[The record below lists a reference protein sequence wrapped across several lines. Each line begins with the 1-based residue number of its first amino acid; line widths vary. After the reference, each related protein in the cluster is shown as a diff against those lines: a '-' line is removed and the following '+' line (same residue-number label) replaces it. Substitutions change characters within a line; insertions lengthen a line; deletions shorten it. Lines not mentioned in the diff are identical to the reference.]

1 MKLLLDENLSRRI
14 VPLLVTDFPGT
25 TQVTLLGMERASDME
40 IWQYA
45 RDNGFSIVSKD
56 ADFYDLSLLNGAP
69 PKIIWL
75 KSGNVTKAE
84 IVNLLVCNKA
94 AIKSAFDNDE
104 ITCVEV
110 Y

>member
-25 TQVTLLGMERASDME
+25 MQVTLLGMERATDME
-40 IWQYA
+40 IWEYA

-56 ADFYDLSLLNGAP
+56 ADFYDLSLLKGAP

-75 KSGNVTKAE
+75 KSGNVAKAE
-84 IVNLLVCNKA
+84 IVNLLLRNKA
-94 AIKSAFDNDE
+94 AIETALKDE
-104 ITCVEV
+104 GITCIEV